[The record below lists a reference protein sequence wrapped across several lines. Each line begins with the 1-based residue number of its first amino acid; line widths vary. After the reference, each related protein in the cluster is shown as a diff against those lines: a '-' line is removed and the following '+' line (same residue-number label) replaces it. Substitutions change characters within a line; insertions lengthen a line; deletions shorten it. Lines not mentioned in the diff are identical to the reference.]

1 VARGGGTLGALAALP
16 IGWLLAPVYWPVRL
30 GLVGLLTLASFWV
43 AQVYVADSSD
53 EDPQEVV
60 LDELVGCLLALQFAG
75 RDLVAMLIAFALF
88 RVFDIA
94 KPWPI
99 GALERRVKGGI
110 GVMLDDVAAGLIAGL
125 LTLCYCLLT

>member
-1 VARGGGTLGALAALP
+1 
-16 IGWLLAPVYWPVRL
+16 VYWPVRL